1 MSSERSIPPTNDPV
15 LGRVVMS
22 YRIDRLIGRGGMGAV
37 YKAIDSTTGT
47 VAAVK
52 VLLPDL
58 SSNQVAIKRFLN
70 EIRAVATLN
79 HPGLVSFKGHGTF
92 SDGVAY
98 ILMEFIDGQSLKTVL
113 SDCKINR
120 QLLPTDHVLDIGI
133 QVSKA
138 MIDVHLK
145 NYIHRDLT
153 PANILLMRESTGAYK
168 QVKVVDFGL
177 AQLDEGDAS
186 TGRTTIGR
194 FVGTALYA
202 SPEQCEMSGEVTSA
216 SDVYSLGVTLFELV
230 AGRPPFMAEKPGII
244 IAQHQL
250 QEPPALAKLAPNA
263 PRELC
268 SLIHRMLAKSA
279 SQRPTMIE
287 VHECLTRVQTDSGG
301 GHGTNNRPLA
311 HYGVLVGGVLVAS
324 GAVALL
330 WNFSVRSRG
339 HSPALVTTDAAVV
352 VDQGNRPDL
361 AADLGP
367 PQSIGPSTSDPPPA
381 RPSHPSLPKP
391 NGGTSKQQGPRAGV
405 GKRRVTGPQK
415 PTASRKN
422 PQPAQPS
429 LVDDPN
435 DVPR

>member
-1 MSSERSIPPTNDPV
+1 MSSTLPTSTTNDPV

-37 YKAIDSTTGT
+37 YKAIDSTTGM

-52 VLLPDL
+52 VLIPDL
-58 SSNQVAIKRFLN
+58 SANQVAIKRFLN
-70 EIRAVATLN
+70 EIKAVATLN

-92 SDGVAY
+92 SDGTTY
-98 ILMEFIDGQSLKTVL
+98 ILMEFGDGHSLKTVL
-113 SDCKINR
+113 SDCKSNG
-120 QLLPTDHVLDIGI
+120 QLLPTDHVIDIGI
-133 QVSKA
+133 QISHA
-138 MIDVHLK
+138 MISMHNKGV
-145 NYIHRDLT
+145 IHRDLT
-153 PANILLMRESTGAYK
+153 PANILLMSESAGAYRR
-168 QVKVVDFGL
+168 VKIVDFGL
-177 AQLDEGDAS
+177 AQLDEGDAG

-250 QEPPALAKLAPNA
+250 QEPPALAKLVPNA

-279 SQRPTMIE
+279 SQRPTMRE
-287 VHECLTRVQTDSGG
+287 VHECLTQVQADGGG
-301 GHGTNNRPLA
+301 GHRTNNRPLA

-352 VDQGNRPDL
+352 FDQGNRPDL

-367 PQSIGPSTSDPPPA
+367 PQSGPRTSDPLPT

-391 NGGTSKQQGPRAGV
+391 NGGTSKQQGPRASV
-405 GKRRVTGPQK
+405 GKRRDTGPQK
-415 PTASRKN
+415 PTASRKK

>member
-1 MSSERSIPPTNDPV
+1 MGGWDKRQCYSLSPVAEKRKRYSVLLPIWHEHFIHTMSSERSIPPTNDPV

-244 IAQHQL
+244 IAQH
-250 QEPPALAKLAPNA
+250 
-263 PRELC
+263 
-268 SLIHRMLAKSA
+268 
-279 SQRPTMIE
+279 
-287 VHECLTRVQTDSGG
+287 
-301 GHGTNNRPLA
+301 
-311 HYGVLVGGVLVAS
+311 
-324 GAVALL
+324 
-330 WNFSVRSRG
+330 
-339 HSPALVTTDAAVV
+339 
-352 VDQGNRPDL
+352 
-361 AADLGP
+361 
-367 PQSIGPSTSDPPPA
+367 
-381 RPSHPSLPKP
+381 
-391 NGGTSKQQGPRAGV
+391 
-405 GKRRVTGPQK
+405 
-415 PTASRKN
+415 
-422 PQPAQPS
+422 
-429 LVDDPN
+429 
-435 DVPR
+435 

>member
-1 MSSERSIPPTNDPV
+1 MSSPTPTSAANDPV

-37 YKAIDSTTGT
+37 YKALDSTTGM

-52 VLLPDL
+52 VLIPDL

-70 EIRAVATLN
+70 EIKAVATLN

-113 SDCKINR
+113 SDCKDNR
-120 QLLPTDHVLDIGI
+120 KLLPTDHVIDIGI

-138 MIDVHLK
+138 MIAVHHK
-145 NYIHRDLT
+145 DIIHRDLT
-153 PANILLMRESTGAYK
+153 PANILLMSESTGSYR

-186 TGRTTIGR
+186 TGRTTTGR
-194 FVGTALYA
+194 FVGTPLYA
-202 SPEQCEMSGEVTSA
+202 SPEQCEMSGAVTSA

-250 QEPPALAKLAPNA
+250 QDPPALAKLAPNA

-279 SQRPTMIE
+279 RQRPTMRE
-287 VHECLTRVQTDSGG
+287 VHECLTQVQADSGG
-301 GHGTNNRPLA
+301 GHRTNNRPLS

-330 WNFSVRSRG
+330 WNFSFRSRG

-352 VDQGNRPDL
+352 FDQGNRPDL

-367 PQSIGPSTSDPPPA
+367 PQSIGPKATDGSPTPPSP
-381 RPSHPSLPKP
+381 
-391 NGGTSKQQGPRAGV
+391 
-405 GKRRVTGPQK
+405 VTERQK
-415 PTASRKN
+415 PTSIRKRSHSKPPHRVDN
-422 PQPAQPS
+422 PRN
-429 LVDDPN
+429 V
-435 DVPR
+435 VR